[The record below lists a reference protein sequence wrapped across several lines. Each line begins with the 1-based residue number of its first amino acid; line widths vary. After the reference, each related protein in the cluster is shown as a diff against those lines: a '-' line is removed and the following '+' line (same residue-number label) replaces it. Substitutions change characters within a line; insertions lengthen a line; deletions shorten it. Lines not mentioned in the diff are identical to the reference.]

1 MHESNS
7 QLAQSNSAPTVLTD
21 QAFKHLLDDFETYNY
36 NKKLKKNEPK
46 YNFGKCNV
54 CGDRATGIHYGVPSC
69 EGCKG
74 FFKRSVERNEEY
86 VCYYGYNCEIT
97 PKQRKRCKY
106 CRWQACLR
114 GGMSLDSVRMGRIS
128 RDEREKIIRE
138 NNKNNSASDSSN
150 SDTIS
155 PSSTPHTLDQ
165 NGNFVHKSK
174 TFYQSLLN
182 SVNIQTANYFP
193 GVDIISLNQSSV
205 ENGLLSVSLLRDKCY
220 QTFLECN
227 YEFDH
232 LHYEKALK
240 LAEKIESNEPLGFD
254 FSYMSKKDIIERFLP
269 ALQKNIK
276 TSIDYIRKLPGFG
289 SLNHKEFEHVVI
301 ERIFLVITLRI
312 AKLFMN
318 GEFFL
323 FLDLDQ
329 GIYFSRSIMNKVY
342 GTQLTD
348 DIFKFL
354 EKFNQL
360 KLTDQELSVFIP
372 TVMSNIDKVNSDELY
387 NLNAFYKKILSY
399 EFSLNKRDSSF
410 MDKLNYTYDLLS
422 DAMKRNREVDLEA

>member
-1 MHESNS
+1 MHGSNS
-7 QLAQSNSAPTVLTD
+7 QLAQSNNVPVVLTD
-21 QAFKHLLDDFETYNY
+21 QTFKHLLDDFETYSF
-36 NKKLKKNEPK
+36 NKKLKKSEPK

-138 NNKNNSASDSSN
+138 NNKTNSVSDSSN
-150 SDTIS
+150 SESLS
-155 PSSTPHTLDQ
+155 PNSASSYVLDQ
-165 NGNFVHKSK
+165 NANHVGKSK
-174 TFYQSLLN
+174 SFHQSLLN
-182 SVNIQTANYFP
+182 SVNIKTTNYFP

-205 ENGLLSVSLLRDKCY
+205 ENGLLTLSVLRDKCY

-227 YEFDH
+227 RDFDH
-232 LHYEKALK
+232 VHMEKAKK
-240 LAEKIESNEPLGFD
+240 LLENKDNLNKLIND
-254 FSYMSKKDIIERFLP
+254 FSIMSKKSIIERFLP

-276 TSIDYIRKLPGFG
+276 TSIDYIKKLPGFG
-289 SLNHKEFEHVVI
+289 SLAQKDFEKIVI
-301 ERIFLVITLRI
+301 ERIFLVITLRVS
-312 AKLFMN
+312 KLFID
-318 GEFFL
+318 GEFYL
-323 FLDLDQ
+323 FLDLDD
-329 GIYFSRSIMNKVY
+329 GVYFSRAIMNKAY
-342 GTQLTD
+342 GTNLTN
-348 DIFKFL
+348 DIFEFF

-372 TVMSNIDKVNSDELY
+372 TVISSMGLEIFFYLKN
-387 NLNAFYKKILSY
+387 FYKFYLFFLFRYRI
-399 EFSLNKRDSSF
+399 F
-410 MDKLNYTYDLLS
+410 
-422 DAMKRNREVDLEA
+422 

>member
-7 QLAQSNSAPTVLTD
+7 QLGQSNSAPAVLTD

-36 NKKLKKNEPK
+36 NKKLKKSEPK

-74 FFKRSVERNEEY
+74 FFKRSVERSDEY

-128 RDEREKIIRE
+128 RDERDKIIRE
-138 NNKNNSASDSSN
+138 NNKACSASDSSTD
-150 SDTIS
+150 SAS
-155 PSSTPHTLDQ
+155 ARSTPFALDQ
-165 NGNFVHKSK
+165 NANFEHKSK
-174 TFYQSLLN
+174 TFHQSLLN
-182 SVNIQTANYFP
+182 SVNIKTSNYFP
-193 GVDIISLNQSSV
+193 GVDIISMNQSCV
-205 ENGLLSVSLLRDKCY
+205 ENGLLTLSVLRDKCY
-220 QTFLECN
+220 QIFLECN

-232 LHYEKALK
+232 VHYEKAVK
-240 LAEKIESNEPLGFD
+240 LAESGGRPHEH
-254 FSYMSKKDIIERFLP
+254 FSSMCKKSIIERFLP

-289 SLNHKEFEHVVI
+289 SLSHKEFEHVVI
-301 ERIFLVITLRI
+301 DRIFLVITLRV
-312 AKLFMN
+312 AKLFID
-318 GEFFL
+318 GEFYL
-323 FLDLDQ
+323 FLDLDE
-329 GIYFSRSIMNKVY
+329 GVYFSRTIMNKAY
-342 GTQLTD
+342 GPNLTN
-348 DIFKFL
+348 DIFEFL
-354 EKFNQL
+354 DKFNQL

-372 TVMSNIDKVNSDELY
+372 AVISSIDTVNSDELY
-387 NLNAFYKKILSY
+387 NLNVYYKKLLSY
-399 EFSLNKRDSSF
+399 EFSLKKRDSTF
-410 MDKLNYTYDLLS
+410 MDKLKYTYDLLS

>member
-7 QLAQSNSAPTVLTD
+7 QLAQSNSVPTVLTD

-36 NKKLKKNEPK
+36 NKKLKKSEPK

-106 CRWQACLR
+106 CRWQACLK

-138 NNKNNSASDSSN
+138 NNKTSSLSDISN
-150 SDTIS
+150 SESLS
-155 PSSTPHTLDQ
+155 PSSSPFVLDQ
-165 NGNFVHKSK
+165 NANHVHKSK
-174 TFYQSLLN
+174 TFHQSLLD
-182 SVNIQTANYFP
+182 SVNIKTTNYFP

-205 ENGLLSVSLLRDKCY
+205 ENGLLTLSILRDKCY
-220 QTFLECN
+220 QIFLECN
-227 YEFDH
+227 HEFDH
-232 LHYEKALK
+232 VHYQKARRIIEKL
-240 LAEKIESNEPLGFD
+240 ESHEPVAD
-254 FSYMSKKDIIERFLP
+254 FSSMSKKSIIDRFLP

-289 SLNHKEFEHVVI
+289 SLDRAEFEQVVI
-301 ERIFLVITLRI
+301 ERIFLVITLRV
-312 AKLFMN
+312 AKLFMD
-318 GEFFL
+318 GEFYL
-323 FLDLDQ
+323 FLDLDE
-329 GIYFSRSIMNKVY
+329 GVYFSRAIMNKAY
-342 GTQLTD
+342 GTSLTN
-348 DIFKFL
+348 DIFEFLAKFS
-354 EKFNQL
+354 QL

-372 TVMSNIDKVNSDELY
+372 AVITNIDTVYSDELY
-387 NLNAFYKKILSY
+387 NLNVYYKKMLSY
-399 EFSLNKRDSSF
+399 EFSLNKRDGSF
-410 MDKLNYTYDLLS
+410 MDKLKYSYDLLS
-422 DAMKRNREVDLEA
+422 DAMKRNRQVDLEA